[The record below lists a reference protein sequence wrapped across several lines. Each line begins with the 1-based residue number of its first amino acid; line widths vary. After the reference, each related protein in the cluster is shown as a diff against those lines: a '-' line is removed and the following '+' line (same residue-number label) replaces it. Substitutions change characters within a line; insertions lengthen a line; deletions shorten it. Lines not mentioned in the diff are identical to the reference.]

1 MPLTAGAH
9 LGPYEIL
16 AAIGVGG
23 MGEVYRARDT
33 KLDRDVAIKIL
44 PESVAADPERIARFE
59 REAKTLAA
67 LNHPHIAH
75 IHGLEEANP
84 STGSGHV
91 SRALVMELVEGPTLA
106 DRIGSGPLPL
116 DEAVPIAKQIADA
129 LEAAHAAGIVH
140 RDLKPANI
148 KVRSDGTVKVL
159 DFGLAKA
166 LDPVAGSGDPA
177 NSPTLTFAAT
187 QAGVILGTAAYM
199 SPEQARGKAVDKR
212 ADIWAFGA
220 VLYEMLT
227 GRRAFQG
234 EDISLTLAEVMK
246 SEPDWTLLPVD
257 VPVGIRA
264 VLKRCLQ
271 KDPRQRLHDI
281 ADVRLLMDDAAGD
294 RPDNA
299 AVAPRRR
306 WPIAIAI
313 GVAAAMI
320 AVAAAAIVLNR
331 RSAVA
336 LAVMKA
342 TFPLPDGQVFTNAGR
357 RVVAIS
363 PDGSQFAYVANSRLY
378 LRSLAGFEATP
389 IPRTEYPE
397 GVLNPVF
404 SPDGGSIAFWSPNT
418 IKRISVGGGPAVTIC
433 EASRP
438 LGMSWQGDTILFG
451 QGSDG
456 IKQVSASGGKPQ
468 TLVTVRPDEIA
479 HGPQMLPGGQAV
491 LFTIASDSG
500 DDRWD
505 KAHIVVQP
513 LAGGARKTIIEGGSD
528 ARYLPTG
535 HLLYA
540 YQGVLF
546 AVPFDLGRWET
557 KGDAVPV
564 VEGVLRAAFPDVN
577 SGVAHFDV
585 SNAGLLIY
593 AAADSGSIAGRSL
606 AFIDRRGSIER
617 LNLPPSMYE
626 TPRVS
631 PDGKRIAYSNV
642 MGSDRSIY
650 IHDLSSSG
658 SPRRL
663 TFRGRNRFPVWSADG
678 LRVAFQ
684 SDRDGDLAIFWQ
696 RADGT
701 DAGERLTRPE
711 PGTSHLPNAWSPQ
724 GDVLVYT
731 VFKDT
736 VYSAWRFSVR
746 ERKAEPV
753 SGVTTPVGGGMPQ
766 PSISPDG
773 QWLAYRSYE
782 PGSTIYVQP
791 FPATGAKYQIT
802 SGLSPVWSRD
812 GTKLFFLGGSRQ
824 FQLGVVNINTRPVVT
839 TENRETFDAPLAVT
853 VATTAPFD
861 VDPDDRILATVT
873 AEAPQLTP
881 STSPRI
887 HIVANWFEELKARV
901 PAK

>member
-1 MPLTAGAH
+1 
-9 LGPYEIL
+9 
-16 AAIGVGG
+16 
-23 MGEVYRARDT
+23 MGEVYRATDINLKRQ
-33 KLDRDVAIKIL
+33 VAIKVL
-44 PESVAADPERIARFE
+44 PVSVATDADRLARFQ
-59 REAKTLAA
+59 REAEVLAA
-67 LNHPHIAH
+67 LNHPNIAH
-75 IHGLEEANP
+75 IFGLEK
-84 STGSGHV
+84 TDGTI
-91 SRALVMELVEGPTLA
+91 ALAMELVEGPTLA
-106 DRIGSGPLPL
+106 DRITSGPLPL
-116 DEAVPIAKQIADA
+116 DEALPIARQIAEA

-166 LDPVAGSGDPA
+166 LDPVVGSGDLA

-199 SPEQARGKAVDKR
+199 SPEQVRGKAVDKR

-220 VLYEMLT
+220 VLYEVLT

-257 VPVGIRA
+257 VSVGIRA

-271 KDPRQRLHDI
+271 KAPRQRLHDI
-281 ADVRLLMDDAAGD
+281 ADVRLLMDEAAVD
-294 RPDNA
+294 RPDTA

-313 GVAAAMI
+313 GIAAATI
-320 AVAAAAIVLNR
+320 AVAGAAIVLNR
-331 RSAVA
+331 RSEVPLSVVRAS
-336 LAVMKA
+336 
-342 TFPLPDGQVFTNAGR
+342 FPLPDGQVFTNSGR

-378 LRSLAGFEATP
+378 LRPLAGLDATP
-389 IPRTEYPE
+389 IPSTNEAE

-404 SPDGGSIAFWSPNT
+404 SPDGRSIAFWSLNT
-418 IKRISVGGGPAVTIC
+418 IKRISIGGPAVPIC

-438 LGMSWQGDTILFG
+438 YGMSWQGDTILFG
-451 QGSDG
+451 QGGDG

-468 TLVTVRPDEIA
+468 TLVTVRPGEIA

-491 LFTIASDSG
+491 LFTIASEGG

-513 LAGGARKTIIEGGSD
+513 LIGGARKTIIEGGSD

-546 AVPFDLGRWET
+546 AVPFDLGRLET
-557 KGDAVPV
+557 KGEAVPV
-564 VEGVLRAAFPDVN
+564 VDGVLRATIPDVN
-577 SGVAHFDV
+577 SGAAHFDV

-593 AAADSGSIAGRSL
+593 AAGPGVIAGRSL
-606 AFIDRRGSIER
+606 AFIDGRGGIER
-617 LNLPPSMYE
+617 LNLPPSSYE

-631 PDGKRIAYSNV
+631 PDGKRIAYSNTT
-642 MGSDRSIY
+642 GSDRSIY
-650 IHDLSSSG
+650 IYDLSSSA

-663 TFRGRNRFPVWSADG
+663 TFGGRSRFPVWSADG

-711 PGTSHLPNAWSPQ
+711 AGTSHLPNAWSPH
-724 GDVLVYT
+724 GDALVYT
-731 VFKDT
+731 VFKDS
-736 VYSAWRFSVR
+736 VYSAWLFSVR
-746 ERKAEPV
+746 ERKAQPL

-766 PSISPDG
+766 PSFSPDG
-773 QWLAYRSYE
+773 QWLAYRSYGT
-782 PGSTIYVQP
+782 GSTIHVQP
-791 FPATGAKYQIT
+791 LPATGAKYQIT
-802 SGLSPVWSRD
+802 SGSSPVWSRD
-812 GTKLFFLGGSRQ
+812 GKKLFFATGSQ
-824 FQLGVVNINTRPVVT
+824 QTQLGVVNINTRPVVIA
-839 TENRETFDAPLAVT
+839 ENRKTFDAPLAVT
-853 VATTAPFD
+853 TLSMTPFD
-861 VDPDDRILATVT
+861 VAPDDRILAPVV
-873 AEAPQLTP
+873 AEAPQLKP

-887 HIVANWFEELKARV
+887 HIVANWFEELKARM

>member
-16 AAIGVGG
+16 GAIGVGG

-33 KLDRDVAIKIL
+33 KLDRDVAIKVL

-91 SRALVMELVEGPTLA
+91 VRALVMELVEGPTLA
-106 DRIGSGPLPL
+106 DRIARGPLPL
-116 DEAVPIAKQIADA
+116 AEALPIAKQIADA

-166 LDPVAGSGDPA
+166 LGPVAGSGDLA

-199 SPEQARGKAVDKR
+199 SPEQVRGKAVDKR

-220 VLYEMLT
+220 VLYEVLT
-227 GRRAFQG
+227 GRRVFQG

-246 SEPDWTLLPVD
+246 SEPDWTLLPAD
-257 VPVGIRA
+257 VSVGIRA

-271 KDPRQRLHDI
+271 KDPLQRLHDI
-281 ADVRLLMDDAAGD
+281 ADVRLLIDEAAVD
-294 RPDNA
+294 RADTA

-313 GVAAAMI
+313 GVAAATI
-320 AVAAAAIVLNR
+320 AVAGAAIVLNR
-331 RSAVA
+331 RSEVP
-336 LAVMKA
+336 LPVMRA
-342 TFPLPDGQVFTNAGR
+342 TFALPDGQVFTNSGR

-378 LRSLAGFEATP
+378 LRPLAALDATP
-389 IPRTEYPE
+389 IPGTESQE
-397 GVLNPVF
+397 VLNPVF
-404 SPDGGSIAFWSPNT
+404 SPDGRSIVFWSPNM
-418 IKRISVGGGPAVTIC
+418 IKRVSVGGGPAVTIC

-438 LGMSWQGDTILFG
+438 YGMSWQGDTILFG
-451 QGSDG
+451 QGGDG
-456 IKQVSASGGKPQ
+456 IKQVSPSGKPQ
-468 TLVTVRPDEIA
+468 TLVTVRPGEIA

-491 LFTIASDSG
+491 LFTIASESG

-546 AVPFDLGRWET
+546 AVPFDLGRLET
-557 KGDAVPV
+557 QGDAVPV
-564 VEGVLRAAFPDVN
+564 VEGVLRATNPDVN
-577 SGVAHFDV
+577 SGAAHFDV

-593 AAADSGSIAGRSL
+593 AAGSGAGRSL
-606 AFIDRRGSIER
+606 AFIDRRRGIER

-631 PDGKRIAYSNV
+631 PDGKRIAYSSTT
-642 MGSDRSIY
+642 GSDRSIY
-650 IHDLSSSG
+650 IHDLSSSA

-663 TFRGRNRFPVWSADG
+663 TFGGRSRFPVWSADG

-701 DAGERLTRPE
+701 DAAERLTRPE
-711 PGTSHLPNAWSPQ
+711 PGASHLPNAWSPQ

-731 VFKDT
+731 VLKDS
-736 VYSAWRFSVR
+736 VFSAWRFSVR
-746 ERKAEPV
+746 ERKAEPL
-753 SGVTTPVGGGMPQ
+753 SGVTTRGGEGMPQ
-766 PSISPDG
+766 PSLSPDG
-773 QWLAYRSYE
+773 QWLAYRSYD

-791 FPATGAKYQIT
+791 FPATAAKYQIT
-802 SGLSPVWSRD
+802 SGSSPVWSRD
-812 GTKLFFLGGSRQ
+812 GKKLFFAGSLD
-824 FQLGVVNINTRPVVT
+824 FQMGVVNINTRPVVT
-839 TENRETFDAPLAVT
+839 AENRETFDAPLAVT
-853 VATTAPFD
+853 VLTTAPFD
-861 VDPDDRILATVT
+861 VAPDDRILAPVA
-873 AEAPQLTP
+873 AEAQLKPT
-881 STSPRI
+881 TSPRI
-887 HIVANWFEELKARV
+887 HIVANWFEELKARAPV
-901 PAK
+901 R